1 MASWYWPETLLALKK
16 WGPVWAHDNCRSQ
29 NLKYMAGSYDTLDMQ
44 KFMGH
49 SKMTSSQLA
58 KMAESQEQVP
68 IQHIIF

>member
-1 MASWYWPETLLALKK
+1 
-16 WGPVWAHDNCRSQ
+16 
-29 NLKYMAGSYDTLDMQ
+29 LKYMAGSYDTLDVQ

-58 KMAESQEQVP
+58 KMAESQELVP